1 MHLIP
6 IQLIDIQFLCYH
18 SSFWHLLGL
27 VPAKRTTTMLDKS
40 LKVFL
45 VDDDPYCRC
54 LIEHA
59 VRSYGFIDVHL
70 FENGAQCLDA
80 LTDEPDI
87 IFLDQM
93 MGSVSG
99 TDALRAIKRFNP
111 DTYVVLVSG
120 QSKVQVAVDSLKL
133 GAFDYVIK
141 NEHLTERLTAVLHK
155 IGAVRALLAQRAA
168 PAPSRFKSFFTSLPK
183 FLPAVGTFLSSNHQ
197 LHESTP
203 IPSPPTAADPLVRA
217 WPTQQLH
224 PEPVRI

>member
-1 MHLIP
+1 MLN
-6 IQLIDIQFLCYH
+6 
-18 SSFWHLLGL
+18 
-27 VPAKRTTTMLDKS
+27 TT
-40 LKVFL
+40 LKIFL

-59 VRSYGFIDVHL
+59 VRNYGYHDVHL
-70 FENGAQCLDA
+70 FDNGAACLDA
-80 LTDEPDI
+80 LIEEPDI

-141 NEHLTERLTAVLHK
+141 NEHLGERLAAVLGK
-155 IGAVRALLAQRAA
+155 ISAVRALLAERR
-168 PAPSRFKSFFTSLPK
+168 PARPSGLKSFFASLPK
-183 FLPAVGTFLSSNHQ
+183 MLPTLGSHSLTTH
-197 LHESTP
+197 
-203 IPSPPTAADPLVRA
+203 PT
-217 WPTQQLH
+217 T
-224 PEPVRI
+224 

>member
-6 IQLIDIQFLCYH
+6 NQLIDIQFLYCH

-27 VPAKRTTTMLDKS
+27 APAKRTTTMLDKS

-59 VRSYGFIDVHL
+59 VRSYGFSDVHL

-133 GAFDYVIK
+133 
-141 NEHLTERLTAVLHK
+141 
-155 IGAVRALLAQRAA
+155 
-168 PAPSRFKSFFTSLPK
+168 APST
-183 FLPAVGTFLSSNHQ
+183 T
-197 LHESTP
+197 
-203 IPSPPTAADPLVRA
+203 
-217 WPTQQLH
+217 
-224 PEPVRI
+224 

>member
-6 IQLIDIQFLCYH
+6 NQLIDIQFLYCH

-27 VPAKRTTTMLDKS
+27 ASAKRTTTMPNKS

-59 VRSYGFIDVHL
+59 VRSHGLGDVHL

-141 NEHLTERLTAVLHK
+141 NEHLIERLSAVLDK
-155 IGAVRALLAQRAA
+155 IDAVRALLVQRAA
-168 PAPSRFKSFFTSLPK
+168 PSPSQFKSFFTSLPT
-183 FLPAVGTFLSSNHQ
+183 FLSAMGTFLSSNHQ
-197 LHESTP
+197 LHESTL
-203 IPSPPTAADPLVRA
+203 IPSPPTVADPLVRV
-217 WPTQQLH
+217 WPAQQLH
-224 PEPVRI
+224 PEPVRV

>member
-1 MHLIP
+1 
-6 IQLIDIQFLCYH
+6 
-18 SSFWHLLGL
+18 
-27 VPAKRTTTMLDKS
+27 MLDKS
-40 LKVFL
+40 LRIFL

-59 VRSYGFIDVHL
+59 VRTYGFNDVHL
-70 FENGAQCLDA
+70 FDNGAQCLDA
-80 LTDEPDI
+80 LIDEPDI

-141 NEHLTERLTAVLHK
+141 NENLAERLTAVLDK
-155 IGAVRALLAQRAA
+155 IGEVRQLLAQRTAL
-168 PAPSRFKSFFTSLPK
+168 PPSRLKAFFTSFPK
-183 FLPAVGTFLSSNHQ
+183 LLPAAG
-197 LHESTP
+197 
-203 IPSPPTAADPLVRA
+203 IY
-217 WPTQQLH
+217 
-224 PEPVRI
+224 